1 MPWASWAAW
10 AGGWAGARAER
21 ERGRKRHHHHA
32 LTFNPSSPLFSIQ
45 IWDTAGQERFQSLGV
60 AFYRG
65 ADVCVLAYDVSS
77 AKSFEALDAWRDEF
91 LAQAAPPGDPG
102 AFPFVVLGNKVD
114 AVAEDG
120 SGPGRAVPARRAE
133 AWCAAKAGGAGA
145 GGGAPPH
152 FETSART
159 GAGVEAAFEV
169 AARAA
174 LARADAA
181 SGGAEDDLYGPHDG
195 GAGTVDVSGGGRAG
209 GARASSACC

>member
-1 MPWASWAAW
+1 MRAASPC
-10 AGGWAGARAER
+10 ARAHSGER
-21 ERGRKRHHHHA
+21 HQNA
-32 LTFNPSSPLFSIQ
+32 PPLLPPLIFLNLFLCSLCK

-65 ADVCVLAYDVSS
+65 ADVCVLAYDVGS
-77 AKSFEALDAWRDEF
+77 AKSFDALDAWRDEF
-91 LAQAAPPGDPG
+91 LIQAAPPGDPA

-120 SGPGRAVPARRAE
+120 SAPARAVPARRAE

-145 GGGAPPH
+145 GPPPH

-181 SGGAEDDLYGPHDG
+181 AGGAEDDLYAPHDH
-195 GAGTVDVSGGGRAG
+195 AGTVDVSGGGRAG
-209 GARASSACC
+209 GARTGSACC